1 MKLNV
6 SNKIAYSEIVIAAII
21 FSTLVPY
28 ILVSMYYKP
37 MQLFHYINITVFILS
52 PLGFASLF
60 YFTDRWEC
68 RPIEMLSFYLERRL
82 DPPVDVMAAAKVRA
96 LNLPLVHS
104 VSVFAR
110 YELIVLLDCL
120 YMGLVGGLP
129 LRENI
134 LLGIYGATG
143 IAVFPIF
150 SFFLTERFL
159 YPVRQ
164 ILAEKTKT
172 VRVDESQVIK
182 INTRTR
188 LLSIL
193 LATVIMPLLALGAL
207 VYRRVGTELQERLR
221 DFSQAQYMMSQLS
234 DLIFIVTIAA
244 IILAAGIGILLA
256 TSISNPLGHIIKV
269 IQELEKGNL
278 QARSNLI
285 SNDEI
290 GVLSQSFDTMAQELE
305 KNRSELQDMNRNLEF
320 RVAEKTQNL
329 TKAYERLQLSNQNL
343 AVANRDLEEANRKLT
358 ELDQLKSDF
367 VSIVSHELRTP
378 LTSIKAF
385 AELILM
391 KRHMP
396 EERQIKLLRII
407 NDESDRLA
415 RLINEILDLT
425 KIEAGK
431 LSWHITK
438 LSIEEIIRTSVAG
451 IQSLAD
457 NKSLLITL
465 ATETASMPMLFGDR
479 DRLIQVITN
488 LLSNAIKFTPQGGS
502 IKIRARHERRP
513 RPQIVVEISD
523 TGVGISEKDLKLVF
537 EKFRR
542 SGDVLTTNNEGTG
555 LGLAI
560 TRQIIEYHGG
570 LIWADSDQG
579 FGSTFTFT
587 LPLDRI
593 WNIEGA
599 EQHISNVPS
608 PL

>member
-37 MQLFHYINITVFILS
+37 MQLFHYVNITVFILS

-82 DPPVDVMAAAKVRA
+82 DPPDDVMAAAKVRA

-120 YMGLVGGLP
+120 YMGIVGGLP
-129 LRENI
+129 LKENI
-134 LLGIYGATG
+134 LLGIYAATG

-164 ILAEKTKT
+164 ILAEKTKA
-172 VRVDESQVIK
+172 VRIDESQVIK

-207 VYRRVGTELQERLR
+207 VYRRVGAELQVRLG
-221 DFSQAQYMMSQLS
+221 DFSQARHMMSQLS

-244 IILAAGIGILLA
+244 IVLAAGIGILLA

-269 IQELEKGNL
+269 IRELERGNL

-305 KNRSELQDMNRNLEF
+305 KNRSELEDMNRNLEF

-343 AVANRDLEEANRKLT
+343 AVANRDLEEANKKLT

-396 EERQIKLLRII
+396 EERQIRLLHII

-438 LSIEEIIRTSVAG
+438 LSIEEVIRTSVTG

-465 ATETASMPMLFGDR
+465 ATETSVPLLFGDR

-502 IKIRARHERRP
+502 IKIHARHEQHP

-523 TGVGISEKDLKLVF
+523 TGVGISENDLKLVF

-570 LIWADSDQG
+570 AIWATSDPG
-579 FGSTFTFT
+579 YGSTFTLT
-587 LPLDRI
+587 LPLNKI
-593 WNIEGA
+593 WNIEG
-599 EQHISNVPS
+599 EQQTVSAH
-608 PL
+608 L

>member
-134 LLGIYGATG
+134 LLGIYAATG

-164 ILAEKTKT
+164 ILAEKTKA
-172 VRVDESQVIK
+172 VRIDEAQVIK

-269 IQELEKGNL
+269 IRELEKGNL

>member
-37 MQLFHYINITVFILS
+37 MQLFHYINITMFILA

-82 DPPVDVMAAAKVRA
+82 TPPEDVMAAAKVRA

-110 YELIVLLDCL
+110 YELIVLLDCI
-120 YMGLVGGLP
+120 YMGTIGGLP
-129 LRENI
+129 LKENI
-134 LLGIYGATG
+134 LLGIYAATG

-182 INTRTR
+182 INARTR

-207 VYRRVGTELQERLR
+207 VYRRVGAELQLRLT
-221 DFSQAQYMMSQLS
+221 DFSQAQRMMSQLS
-234 DLIFIVTIAA
+234 DLIFIVTVAA
-244 IILAAGIGILLA
+244 IVLAAGIGILLA
-256 TSISNPLGHIIKV
+256 TSISNALGHIIKV
-269 IQELEKGNL
+269 IRELEKGNL

-290 GVLSQSFDTMAQELE
+290 GVLSQSFDNMAQELE
-305 KNRSELQDMNRNLEF
+305 KNRSELEDMNRNLEF

-396 EERQIKLLRII
+396 EERQKKLLHII

-431 LSWHITK
+431 LRWHMNK
-438 LSIEEIIRTSVAG
+438 LFIGEGIRTPMTG

-457 NKSLLITL
+457 NKSLLITQ
-465 ATETASMPMLFGDR
+465 ATETPLPLLFGDR

-502 IKIRARHERRP
+502 IKINARHERRP
-513 RPQIVVEISD
+513 RPQIMVEISD
-523 TGVGISEKDLKLVF
+523 TGVGISENDLKLVF

-570 LIWADSDQG
+570 AIWATSDPG
-579 FGSTFTFT
+579 YGSTFTFT
-587 LPLDRI
+587 LPLNKV
-593 WNIEGA
+593 WNIEG
-599 EQHISNVPS
+599 EQQTVSAH
-608 PL
+608 L

>member
-37 MQLFHYINITVFILS
+37 IQLFHYVNITVFILS

-82 DPPVDVMAAAKVRA
+82 DPPDDVMAAAKVRA

-120 YMGLVGGLP
+120 YMGFVGGLP

-134 LLGIYGATG
+134 LLGIYAATG

-164 ILAEKTKT
+164 ILAEKTKA
-172 VRVDESQVIK
+172 VRIDESQVIK

-207 VYRRVGTELQERLR
+207 VYRRVGSELQARLG
-221 DFSQAQYMMSQLS
+221 DFSQAQNMMSQLS

-244 IILAAGIGILLA
+244 IVLAAGIGILLA

-269 IQELEKGNL
+269 IRELEKGNL

-305 KNRSELQDMNRNLEF
+305 KNRRELEDMNRNLEF

-396 EERQIKLLRII
+396 EERQIKLLHII

-438 LSIEEIIRTSVAG
+438 LSIEEVIRTSVTG

-457 NKSLLITL
+457 NKSLLVTL
-465 ATETASMPMLFGDR
+465 ATEATSVPLLLGDR

-502 IKIRARHERRP
+502 IKIHARHERRP
-513 RPQIVVEISD
+513 RPQVVVAISD

-570 LIWADSDQG
+570 VIWASSDQG

-587 LPLDRI
+587 LPLDKV
-593 WNIEGA
+593 WNIEG
-599 EQHISNVPS
+599 EQQTVSAH
-608 PL
+608 L

>member
-1 MKLNV
+1 MNLNV
-6 SNKIAYSEIVIAAII
+6 SKKIAYSEIVIAAII

-37 MQLFHYINITVFILS
+37 IQLFHYVNITMFILA

-68 RPIEMLSFYLERRL
+68 RPIEMLSFHLERRL
-82 DPPVDVMAAAKVRA
+82 DPPDDVMAAAKVRA

-110 YELIVLLDCL
+110 YELIVVLDCL
-120 YMGLVGGLP
+120 YMGTVGGLP
-129 LRENI
+129 LKENI
-134 LLGIYGATG
+134 LLGIYAAAG

-164 ILAEKTKT
+164 ILAEKTKA
-172 VRVDESQVIK
+172 VRIDESQVIK

-207 VYRRVGTELQERLR
+207 VYRRVGTELQARLA
-221 DFSQAQYMMSQLS
+221 DFSQAQHMMSQLS
-234 DLIFIVTIAA
+234 QLIFIVTIAA

-256 TSISNPLGHIIKV
+256 TSISNPLGHIVKV
-269 IQELEKGNL
+269 IRELEKGNL
-278 QARSNLI
+278 HARSNLI

-290 GVLSQSFDTMAQELE
+290 GVLSQSFDTMAQEIE
-305 KNRSELQDMNRNLEF
+305 KNRRELEDMNRSLEF

-358 ELDQLKSDF
+358 EIDQLKSDF

-396 EERQIKLLRII
+396 QERQNRLLSII

-438 LSIEEIIRTSVAG
+438 LSIEDVIRTSVAG

-457 NKSLLITL
+457 NKSLLIALSAKTPL
-465 ATETASMPMLFGDR
+465 PPLFGDS

-502 IKIRARHERRP
+502 IKIHARHEQFP

-523 TGVGISEKDLKLVF
+523 TGVGISENDVKHIF

-542 SGDVLTTNNEGTG
+542 SGDVLTSDNEGTG

-570 LIWADSDQG
+570 AIWAASNQG
-579 FGSTFTFT
+579 YGSTFTFT
-587 LPLDRI
+587 LPLNKV
-593 WNIEGA
+593 WNIEG
-599 EQHISNVPS
+599 EQQTASVR
-608 PL
+608 L

>member
-37 MQLFHYINITVFILS
+37 IQLFHYINITMFILA

-82 DPPVDVMAAAKVRA
+82 TPPEDVMAAAKVRA

-110 YELIVLLDCL
+110 YELIVLLDCI
-120 YMGLVGGLP
+120 YMGTIGGLP
-129 LRENI
+129 LKENI
-134 LLGIYGATG
+134 LLAIYAATG

-207 VYRRVGTELQERLR
+207 VYRRVGAELQLRLT
-221 DFSQAQYMMSQLS
+221 DFSQAQRMMSQLS
-234 DLIFIVTIAA
+234 DLIFIVTVAA
-244 IILAAGIGILLA
+244 IVLAAGIGILLA

-269 IQELEKGNL
+269 IRELEKGNL

-290 GVLSQSFDTMAQELE
+290 GVLSQSFDNMAQELE
-305 KNRSELQDMNRNLEF
+305 KNRSELEDMNRNLEF

-396 EERQIKLLRII
+396 EERQKKLLHII

-438 LSIEEIIRTSVAG
+438 LSIEEVIRTSMTG

-457 NKSLLITL
+457 NKSLLITQ
-465 ATETASMPMLFGDR
+465 ATETPLPLLFGDR

-502 IKIRARHERRP
+502 IKINARHERRP
-513 RPQIVVEISD
+513 RPQIMVEISD
-523 TGVGISEKDLKLVF
+523 TGVGISENDLKLVF

-570 LIWADSDQG
+570 AIWATSDPG
-579 FGSTFTFT
+579 YGSTFTFT
-587 LPLDRI
+587 LPLNKV
-593 WNIEGA
+593 WNIEG
-599 EQHISNVPS
+599 EQQTVSAH
-608 PL
+608 L